1 MAFTSVIPPLT
12 EVLNTTPGIQSLDEK
27 RFTELSPNNIRQH
40 NIARIEHSP
49 SPPIKRTTSAQSVVY
64 SRQQQRYQ
72 KCIEYLQ
79 EQHEQ
84 VLSKLHQE
92 VHDLK
97 QDNKKLHFKILVE
110 NQGGAASIVKNTLGS
125 QVLKSAI
132 SEELLLQETIKDLKV
147 KLDLSQ
153 DTIQHHQQTI
163 KNLNKQLKLKRTP
176 HPPKSPKS
184 STDITPPPLK
194 NEHLEKDK
202 LILALKEHNQALLQ
216 KLEEQQIMI
225 KSLRSTSTRRVS
237 AQEVKTIPSHG
248 DSRILFNPTL
258 PPLNT
263 SSNKTSTPPFGNRG
277 PILTPRT
284 SRTDISRRTKSR
296 SARLNNSESSK

>member
-12 EVLNTTPGIQSLDEK
+12 EVLNVKHGIQSLDEK
-27 RFTELSPNNIRQH
+27 HFISNGNSRQH
-40 NIARIEHSP
+40 NISRIEHSP

-64 SRQQQRYQ
+64 NRQQQRYHR
-72 KCIEYLQ
+72 CIEYLQ
-79 EQHEQ
+79 DQHEQ
-84 VLSKLHQE
+84 VLAKLHQE

-110 NQGGAASIVKNTLGS
+110 NQGGAASIVKSTLGGH
-125 QVLKSAI
+125 VMKSAI
-132 SEELLLQETIKDLKV
+132 SEELLLQETIKNLKV

-153 DTIQHHQQTI
+153 DTIHHHQQTI
-163 KNLNKQLKLKRTP
+163 KNLNKQIKLKRTP
-176 HPPKSPKS
+176 HPPKQTKS
-184 STDITPPPLK
+184 STESTPPPLK

-202 LILALKEHNQALLQ
+202 LILALKDHNQALLQ

-225 KSLRSTSTRRVS
+225 RSLKSSSTRRVS
-237 AQEVKTIPSHG
+237 AQETKIPSHG

-296 SARLNNSESSK
+296 SSRLNNSESSK

>member
-12 EVLNTTPGIQSLDEK
+12 EVLNTNHGIQSLDEK
-27 RFTELSPNNIRQH
+27 HFTNIRQQQ
-40 NIARIEHSP
+40 NISRIEHSP

-64 SRQQQRYQ
+64 NRQQQRYQ

-92 VHDLK
+92 VQDLK
-97 QDNKKLHFKILVE
+97 QENKKLHFKILVE
-110 NQGGAASIVKNTLGS
+110 NQGGAASIVKNTLGNH
-125 QVLKSAI
+125 VLKSTI

-163 KNLNKQLKLKRTP
+163 KNLNKQLKMKRTP

-184 STDITPPPLK
+184 STEATPPPLK

-216 KLEEQQIMI
+216 KLEEQQIMM
-225 KSLRSTSTRRVS
+225 KSFKSSNSTRRIS
-237 AQEVKTIPSHG
+237 AQEIKAIPSHG

-277 PILTPRT
+277 TILTPRS

-296 SARLNNSESSK
+296 SARLNNSEGSK